1 MNALPLFAGF
11 ARVQAA
17 READSAP
24 YFLRTIE
31 LPKGSV
37 KRTFLG
43 SNGFQDIPA
52 PLCLLVKLLDG
63 YDSPQVD
70 PKYILEG
77 DVEEY
82 VKNLD
87 VGNIQTAR
95 LVIMT
100 EIEGTDGGTRVI
112 RAEVVLRD

>member
-24 YFLRTIE
+24 YFPRTLE
-31 LPKGSV
+31 LPKGSI
-37 KRTFLG
+37 KASFLG

-52 PLCLLVKLLDG
+52 PLRLLVKLPDG
-63 YDSPQVD
+63 YDGPQVD

-77 DVEEY
+77 DVKEY

-87 VGNIQTAR
+87 ASDVQTAR

-100 EIEGTDGGTRVI
+100 EIGRTGEGTRVI
-112 RAEVVLRD
+112 RAEIVLRE

>member
-1 MNALPLFAGF
+1 MNALPLFTGF

-24 YFLRTIE
+24 YFPRALE
-31 LPKGSV
+31 LPKGSI
-37 KRTFLG
+37 KASFLG

-52 PLCLLVKLLDG
+52 PLCLLVKLPDG
-63 YDSPQVD
+63 YDGPQVD

-77 DVEEY
+77 DVEKY

-87 VGNIQTAR
+87 ASDVQTAR
-95 LVIMT
+95 LVFMT
-100 EIEGTDGGTRVI
+100 EIEGTDGGSRVI

>member
-11 ARVQAA
+11 ASVQAA

-24 YFLRTIE
+24 YFPRTLE
-31 LPKGSV
+31 LPKGSI
-37 KRTFLG
+37 KASFLG

-52 PLCLLVKLLDG
+52 PLRLLVKLPDG
-63 YDSPQVD
+63 YDGPQVD

-87 VGNIQTAR
+87 ASNIQ